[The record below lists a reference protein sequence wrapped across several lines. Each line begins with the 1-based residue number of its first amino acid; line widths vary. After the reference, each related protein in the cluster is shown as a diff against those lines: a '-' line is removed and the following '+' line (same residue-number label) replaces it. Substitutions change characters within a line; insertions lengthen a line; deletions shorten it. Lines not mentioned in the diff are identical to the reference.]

1 MSNVKEEMQ
10 MAGFQIIATVGMAK
24 SSYMEALELAREG
37 HIEEAQAKVAEGR
50 EMFSEAHHHHLG
62 LLQKE
67 AQGEDLPFSLILMH
81 AEDQLLT
88 TESIELMISEMII
101 MYSKI
106 NK

>member
-10 MAGFQIIATVGMAK
+10 MAGFQIISTVGMAK
-24 SSYMEALELAREG
+24 SCYMEALELAREG
-37 HIEEAQAKVAEGR
+37 KIDEANQKVEEGR
-50 EMFSEAHHHHLG
+50 EMFGEAHHHHLG

-88 TESIELMISEMII
+88 TEAIQLMVSEMIV